1 MIHFHNCRNIL
12 EHQKNGTHPNDF
24 EYLNRPRMFYNLNF
38 LIETFMIKTLIE
50 FCTWT
55 VASRNPTARQNSY
68 FLIMIYKIEGD
79 LSCDGICMWF
89 LDSSKSQAYSITRQ
103 ISFDDFLSYLKE
115 PPVTTKSTLPFLS
128 MIFVFMRYI
137 KELQDKIWP
146 TLQWIL
152 QTFNS
157 CIAFF
162 PEN

>member
-89 LDSSKSQAYSITRQ
+89 LDGSKFEPFSFSLISDRKLITCFELKKWAISGFWHVIDFYS
-103 ISFDDFLSYLKE
+103 K
-115 PPVTTKSTLPFLS
+115 
-128 MIFVFMRYI
+128 
-137 KELQDKIWP
+137 
-146 TLQWIL
+146 
-152 QTFNS
+152 N
-157 CIAFF
+157 
-162 PEN
+162 